1 MNFGTVLK
9 RLRREAKMTQVG
21 LAKAAGVS
29 RTYLSDVENNRYNP
43 SVDLVKKLS
52 AALENSVH
60 SYESI
65 FTLLMSAANYSV
77 HNVKDLELVS
87 SLIKEY
93 QDNGENAF
101 LAKSL
106 KDLASEAPQE
116 LQSISNL
123 LLSYIE
129 STHNRVGKELESELE
144 RIITNYFNDFALYDP
159 SMFSV
164 YLTDDLK
171 KHITGLKEGMLLH
184 EDEKEEYEQ
193 WIQLIEKFI
202 AEVKDLQE
210 QK

>member
-1 MNFGTVLK
+1 MNFGNVLK
-9 RLRREAKMTQVG
+9 RLRKEAKMTQAG

-116 LQSISNL
+116 LQSISNM

-164 YLTDDLK
+164 YLTDDLE
-171 KHITGLKEGMLLH
+171 KHINGLKEGMLLH
-184 EDEKEEYEQ
+184 EDEKEEYER